1 MCNFLRRYFCSL
13 FLQCTGRNTL
23 CAAAANPAPA
33 SLICYSLHIVSDDLL
48 VPCRFQTS
56 ALSDAC
62 IVATVYSV
70 LLVCHRYKL
79 CVGSQGMVFDYYVD
93 DATCSMVPWENKVPS
108 FSYMPDNFSSLFVP
122 TVDTT
127 RLTYFLD
134 TLVAKK
140 HYVMFVGNTGTFN
153 GTWLALSITC
163 KQQCSIM
170 VLFGFASFCCPCIWL
185 HANVFT
191 VHRQLA
197 RQEHRL
203 CAFHTPIGACC

>member
-1 MCNFLRRYFCSL
+1 
-13 FLQCTGRNTL
+13 
-23 CAAAANPAPA
+23 
-33 SLICYSLHIVSDDLL
+33 
-48 VPCRFQTS
+48 
-56 ALSDAC
+56 
-62 IVATVYSV
+62 
-70 LLVCHRYKL
+70 
-79 CVGSQGMVFDYYVD
+79 MVFDYYVD

-140 HYVMFVGNTGTFN
+140 HYVMFVGNTGTLN
-153 GTWLALSITC
+153 RAWLVLSMTC

-170 VLFGFASFCCPCIWL
+170 VLFGFASFCCPCIRL

-203 CAFHTPIGACC
+203 CAFQTPIGACC